1 MQRSEYG
8 YVINTEYMIP
18 DKGYPVHQDLIERC
32 IKGDRLAQKELYR
45 LYYKAMYNTCHRML
59 NDQAEAEDIMQE
71 SFLAA
76 FTKISTYRGE
86 MSFGSWLKR
95 IVINKSIDVLRTRK
109 IRFEELNEKSV
120 NLAILDY
127 PDAAIESDHA
137 AMVEKIREA
146 VKKLPD
152 GFRVVLTLSLFE
164 GFDHEEIASILQ
176 ISESTSRSQL
186 ARAKKK
192 LIDYLKSSQNEDY
205 R

>member
-1 MQRSEYG
+1 
-8 YVINTEYMIP
+8 MIP
-18 DKGYPVHQDLIERC
+18 DKVFPVHQDLIERC
-32 IKGDRLAQKELYR
+32 IKKDRLAQKELYR
-45 LYYKAMYNTCHRML
+45 LYYKAMYNTCYRML
-59 NDQAEAEDIMQE
+59 NDKVEAEDVMQE
-71 SFLAA
+71 SFLAV

-95 IVINKSIDVLRTRK
+95 IVINKSIDILRARK

-120 NLAILDY
+120 IMAT
-127 PDAAIESDHA
+127 PDDHDAGIEGEHA

-164 GFDHEEIASILQ
+164 GFDHEEIAWILQ

-192 LIDYLKSSQNEDY
+192 LIEYLKSSRNEDY

>member
-1 MQRSEYG
+1 
-8 YVINTEYMIP
+8 MIT

-32 IKGDRLAQKELYR
+32 AQGDRLAQKELYR
-45 LYYKAMYNTCHRML
+45 LYFKAMYNTSYRML
-59 NDQAEAEDIMQE
+59 NDQAEAEDVMQE

-76 FTKISTYRGE
+76 FTRINTYRGE

-95 IVINKSIDVLRTRK
+95 IVINKSIDVLRARK
-109 IRFEELNEKSV
+109 IRFEELNEKSTS
-120 NLAILDY
+120 LAA
-127 PDAAIESDHA
+127 PDDHDAGIEGDHE

-164 GFDHEEIASILQ
+164 GYDHEEIASILQ

-186 ARAKKK
+186 VRAKRK
-192 LIDYLKSSQNEDY
+192 LIDYLKSSHHEDY